1 MPQRHRPELSES
13 VSGEAPV
20 TYRRTP
26 RTFRPGRT
34 CAAAGC
40 PTVLSIYNSGKFCA
54 VHNAVDSRPGPVA
67 EPDEVLV
74 TTVAEEASGQRA
86 RARARIRLDP
96 PGQVGRRA
104 S

>member
-13 VSGEAPV
+13 VSGEPLV

-34 CAAAGC
+34 CAVGGC
-40 PTVLSIYNSGKFCA
+40 NTVLSIYNSGKHCA
-54 VHNAVDSRPGPVA
+54 AHDPATLRRNPVA
-67 EPDEVLV
+67 PDTFEGRPAPVRPRARVLV
-74 TTVAEEASGQRA
+74 DRHGV
-86 RARARIRLDP
+86 
-96 PGQVGRRA
+96 VNRRA